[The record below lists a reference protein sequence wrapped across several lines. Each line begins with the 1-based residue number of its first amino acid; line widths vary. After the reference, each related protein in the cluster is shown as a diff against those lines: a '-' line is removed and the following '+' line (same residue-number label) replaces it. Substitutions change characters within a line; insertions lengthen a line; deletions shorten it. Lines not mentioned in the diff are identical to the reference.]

1 MKVTGV
7 TVHLVD
13 EEVDHGPIVLQE
25 AIEVRPDDARDALEE
40 RIHEVEHRL
49 LPAAVRA
56 LGEGRVVV
64 EGRIARVVQAAPI

>member
-1 MKVTGV
+1 M

-13 EEVDHGPIVLQE
+13 EEVDHGPVVFQE
-25 AIEVRPDDARDALEE
+25 AVEVRPDDDWDALEE

-64 EGRIARVVQAAPI
+64 EGRTVRVLQEAPR

>member
-1 MKVTGV
+1 V

-13 EEVDHGPIVLQE
+13 EEVDHGPVVFQE
-25 AIEVRPDDARDALEE
+25 AVAVHDDDDWDSLEA

-56 LGEGRVVV
+56 LV
-64 EGRIARVVQAAPI
+64 EGRLVVDGRKVRVLAEAPA